1 MEANPVNTVIHYW
14 HYDPEF
20 SESSGGPRVLPLEG
34 PASFA
39 DLVRRYV
46 GDIPAGALK
55 AELCRSG
62 VAAEVGAN
70 ELKLIKRY
78 YFPSDFEDD
87 YIRKIAFSM
96 RNLGNTLAHN
106 ANLVRRT
113 GVSEELHTEHGR
125 FERFAWSERLS
136 PESIRSFQSWARLK
150 GADFVENADAWIGRH
165 EMPRDEW
172 GNSPPKLAGVGV
184 YFFVEE

>member
-14 HYDPEF
+14 HYDSDF
-20 SESSGGPRVLPLEG
+20 SETSGPKVLRLEG
-34 PASFA
+34 PGSFSQ
-39 DLVRRYV
+39 LVRRYV
-46 GDIPAGALK
+46 GDIPTGALK

-62 VAAEVGAN
+62 VAAEVATDQ
-70 ELKLIKRY
+70 LKLIKRY
-78 YFPSDFEDD
+78 YFPSDFQDD

-106 ANLVRRT
+106 ADLVRQP
-113 GVSEELHTEHGR
+113 GASEELHREHGR

-136 PESIRSFQSWARLK
+136 EDAIRRFQAWTRLK
-150 GADFVENADAWIGRH
+150 GGDFVESADDWIGRH
-165 EMPRDEW
+165 EIPRSEW
-172 GNSPPKLAGVGV
+172 GNSPPKVAGVGV